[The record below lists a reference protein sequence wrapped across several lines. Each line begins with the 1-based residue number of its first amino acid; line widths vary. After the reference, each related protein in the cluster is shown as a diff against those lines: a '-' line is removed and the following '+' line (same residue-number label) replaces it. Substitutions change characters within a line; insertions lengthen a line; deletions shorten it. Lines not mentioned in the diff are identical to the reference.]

1 MPPMDETMGTTLR
14 GKTAIV
20 SGVGAGLGIEIVSRL
35 AWAGANLV
43 LGDIDPSGLSQ
54 AESLLKALNAPHA
67 GRQTDIRDRGA
78 CEALVGLAVRTFGT
92 VDILIN
98 DAFRAEAPG
107 SFEDADMEAWRAV
120 ADVNLW
126 GTLGMIKAALPALK
140 ASQAGAIVNI
150 NTHGS
155 EALDPDFGGYTASKA
170 ALAHLT
176 RHLAREF
183 GPYGIRVNGVH
194 PGPMDAEPR
203 RNFLATQA
211 ASLGVTAESLDAPAI
226 AQTSLGHLASAL
238 DVAQAVTFLASPL
251 ARSITG
257 QALFVDGGAW
267 LH

>member
-1 MPPMDETMGTTLR
+1 MEATLR

-20 SGVGAGLGIEIVSRL
+20 SGVGAGLGIEMVRSL
-35 AWAGANLV
+35 AKAGANLI
-43 LGDIDPSGLSQ
+43 LGDIDPAALAKAIGVLSDT
-54 AESLLKALNAPHA
+54 PHA
-67 GRQTDIRDRGA
+67 VLQTDIRDRTA
-78 CEALVGLAVRTFGT
+78 CEAIVALGIRTFGA

-107 SFEDADMEAWRAV
+107 SFEDADMADWRAV

-126 GTLGMIKAALPALK
+126 GTLNMIKAALPALK
-140 ASQAGAIVNI
+140 TSQAGAIVNI

-155 EALDPDFGGYTASKA
+155 EALDPDFGGYTSSKA
-170 ALAHLT
+170 SLAHLT

-203 RNFLATQA
+203 RKFLAAQA
-211 ASLGVTAESLDAPAI
+211 AALGVTAESLDAPARER
-226 AQTSLGHLASAL
+226 TSLGHLASAQ

>member
-1 MPPMDETMGTTLR
+1 MDGTMGTTLR

-20 SGVGAGLGIEIVSRL
+20 SGVGAGLGIEIVRSL
-35 AWAGANLV
+35 AQAGANLI
-43 LGDIDPSGLSQ
+43 LGDIDPASLPK
-54 AESLLKALNAPHA
+54 AESLLTGIPHA
-67 GRQTDIRDRGA
+67 GLQTDIRDRTA
-78 CEALVGLAVRTFGT
+78 CEALVALATHTFGA

-107 SFEDADMEAWRAV
+107 SFEDADMDEWRAV

-126 GTLGMIKAALPALK
+126 GTLNMIKAALPALK
-140 ASQAGAIVNI
+140 ASKAGAIVNI

-155 EALDPDFGGYTASKA
+155 EALDPDFGGYTSSKA

-183 GPYGIRVNGVH
+183 GPCGIRVNGVH

-203 RNFLATQA
+203 RNFLAAQA
-211 ASLGVTAESLDAPAI
+211 ASLGVTAESLDARARER
-226 AQTSLGHLASAL
+226 TCLGHLASAE
-238 DVAQAVTFLASPL
+238 DVAQAVTFLASSL

>member
-1 MPPMDETMGTTLR
+1 MDETMGTTLR

-20 SGVGAGLGIEIVSRL
+20 SGVGAGLGIEIVRSL
-35 AWAGANLV
+35 ALAGANLV
-43 LGDIDPSGLSQ
+43 LGDIDPSGLSK

-67 GRQTDIRDRGA
+67 GQQTDIRDRGA
-78 CEALVGLAVRTFGT
+78 CQALAGLAARTFGT

-107 SFEDADMEAWRAV
+107 SFEDADLEAWRAV

-140 ASQAGAIVNI
+140 ASRAGAIVNI

-155 EALDPDFGGYTASKA
+155 EALDPDFGGYTSSKA

-203 RNFLATQA
+203 RNFLAAQA
-211 ASLGVTAESLDAPAI
+211 AKLGVSADSLDAPARER
-226 AQTSLGHLASAL
+226 TCLGHLASAL

>member
-1 MPPMDETMGTTLR
+1 MDGTMGTTLR

-20 SGVGAGLGIEIVSRL
+20 SGIGAGLGIEIVRSL
-35 AWAGANLV
+35 AQAGANLI
-43 LGDIDPSGLSQ
+43 LGDIDPASLAKAENLLAGL
-54 AESLLKALNAPHA
+54 PHA
-67 GRQTDIRDRGA
+67 GLQTDIRDRTA
-78 CEALVGLAVRTFGT
+78 CEALVALATRTFGA

-107 SFEDADMEAWRAV
+107 SFEDTDMAEWRAV

-126 GTLGMIKAALPALK
+126 GTLNLIKAALPVLK
-140 ASQAGAIVNI
+140 ASPAGAIVNI

-155 EALDPDFGGYTASKA
+155 EALDPDFGGYTSSKA

-203 RNFLATQA
+203 RNFLAIQA
-211 ASLGVTAESLDAPAI
+211 ATLGVTAESLDAPARER
-226 AQTSLGHLASAL
+226 TCLGHLASAE

-257 QALFVDGGAW
+257 QALFIDGGAW

>member
-1 MPPMDETMGTTLR
+1 MSPMDETMGTTLR

-20 SGVGAGLGIEIVSRL
+20 SGVGAGLGIEIVRSL
-35 AWAGANLV
+35 ALAGANLV
-43 LGDIDPSGLSQ
+43 LGDIDPFALSQ
-54 AESLLKALNAPHA
+54 AESLLEALNAPHA
-67 GRQTDIRDRGA
+67 SRQI
-78 CEALVGLAVRTFGT
+78 
-92 VDILIN
+92 DILIN

-140 ASQAGAIVNI
+140 ASRTGVIVNI

-155 EALDPDFGGYTASKA
+155 EAMDPNFGGYTASKA

-194 PGPMDAEPR
+194 PGPMDAAPR
-203 RNFLATQA
+203 RNFLAAQA
-211 ASLGVTAESLDAPAI
+211 ASSGVTAESLDAPAI

>member
-1 MPPMDETMGTTLR
+1 MGLD

-20 SGVGAGLGIEIVSRL
+20 SGVGAGLGIEIVRGL
-35 AWAGANLV
+35 AAAGVNLV
-43 LGDIDPSGLSQ
+43 LGDLDP
-54 AESLLKALNAPHA
+54 ESLAEAQRTLSSLNAPHA
-67 GRQTDIRDRGA
+67 GRRTDIRDQGD
-78 CEALVGLAVRTFGT
+78 CEALADLAVRTFGG
-92 VDILIN
+92 VDILVN
-98 DAFRAEAPG
+98 DAFRAEAPS
-107 SFEDADMEAWRAV
+107 SFEDADMGEWRAV

-126 GTLGMIKAALPALK
+126 GTLTMIRAALPALK
-140 ASQAGAIVNI
+140 QSSAAAIVNI

-155 EALDPDFGGYTASKA
+155 EALDPDFGGYTSSKA

-183 GPYGIRVNGVH
+183 GRYGIRVNGIH
-194 PGPMDAEPR
+194 PGPMDALPR
-203 RNFLATQA
+203 QRFLAEQA
-211 ASLGVTAESLDAPAI
+211 KALGVTADSLDAPARDR
-226 AQTSLGHLASAL
+226 TSLGRLATAQ

>member
-1 MPPMDETMGTTLR
+1 MDGTMGTTLR
-14 GKTAIV
+14 GRTAIV
-20 SGVGAGLGIEIVSRL
+20 SGVGAGLGIEIVRSL
-35 AWAGANLV
+35 AQAGANLI
-43 LGDIDPSGLSQ
+43 LGDIDPAGLSS
-54 AESLLKALNAPHA
+54 AESLLTGIPHA
-67 GRQTDIRDRGA
+67 GLQTDIRDRAA
-78 CEALVGLAVRTFGT
+78 CEALAALATRMFGA

-107 SFEDADMEAWRAV
+107 SFEDTEMAEWRAV

-126 GTLGMIKAALPALK
+126 GTLNMIKAVLPALK
-140 ASQAGAIVNI
+140 ASRAGAIVNI

-155 EALDPDFGGYTASKA
+155 EALDPNFGGYTASKA

-203 RNFLATQA
+203 RNFLAAQA
-211 ASLGVTAESLDAPAI
+211 ASLDVSAESLDAPARKR
-226 AQTSLGHLASAL
+226 TCLGHLASAE

>member
-1 MPPMDETMGTTLR
+1 MDTGLR

-20 SGVGAGLGIEIVSRL
+20 SGVGAGLGIEIVRCL
-35 AWAGANLV
+35 AEAGTNLV
-43 LGDIDPSGLSQ
+43 LGDIDP
-54 AESLLKALNAPHA
+54 ASLAAAQQMLDDAPHA
-67 GRQTDIRDRGA
+67 ALQTDIRDPKA
-78 CEALVGLAVRTFGT
+78 CETLVALGAGRFGAI
-92 VDILIN
+92 DILIN
-98 DAFRAEAPG
+98 DAFKAEAPG
-107 SFEDADMEAWRAV
+107 SFEQADMAEWRAV

-126 GTLGMIKAALPALK
+126 GTLNMIKAALPALK
-140 ASQAGAIVNI
+140 ASGAGAIVNI

-170 ALAHLT
+170 ALQHLT

-194 PGPMDAEPR
+194 PGPMDALPR
-203 RNFLATQA
+203 RNFLEAQA
-211 ASLGVTAESLDAPAI
+211 AALGTTAEALNAPARER
-226 AQTSLGHLASAL
+226 TSLGHLASAE
-238 DVAQAVTFLASPL
+238 DVARAVTFLASPL

>member
-1 MPPMDETMGTTLR
+1 MDGMMETTLR

-20 SGVGAGLGIEIVSRL
+20 SGVGAGLGIEIVRSL
-35 AWAGANLV
+35 AQAGANLI
-43 LGDIDPSGLSQ
+43 LGDINLVSLSK
-54 AESLLKALNAPHA
+54 AESLLTGIPHA
-67 GRQTDIRDRGA
+67 GLQTDIRDRAA
-78 CEALVGLAVRTFGT
+78 CEALVVLATHTFGAI
-92 VDILIN
+92 DILIN
-98 DAFRAEAPG
+98 DAFRVEEPG
-107 SFEDADMEAWRAV
+107 SFEDADMDEWRAV

-126 GTLGMIKAALPALK
+126 GTLNMIKAALPALK
-140 ASQAGAIVNI
+140 ASPAAAIVNI

-155 EALDPDFGGYTASKA
+155 EALDPDFGGYTSSKA

-183 GPYGIRVNGVH
+183 GPYGIRVNGIH

-203 RNFLATQA
+203 RNFLAAQGA
-211 ASLGVTAESLDAPAI
+211 ALGVPVESLDAPAR
-226 AQTSLGHLASAL
+226 ARTCLGHLASAE
-238 DVAQAVTFLASPL
+238 DVAQAVIFLASPL

>member
-1 MPPMDETMGTTLR
+1 MAVMGLD

-20 SGVGAGLGIEIVSRL
+20 SGVGAGLGIEIVRSL
-35 AWAGANLV
+35 ADAGANLV
-43 LGDIDPSGLSQ
+43 LGDLDPD
-54 AESLLKALNAPHA
+54 SLVEALQMLVSMNAPHV
-67 GRQTDIRDRGA
+67 GRRTDIRDRA
-78 CEALVGLAVRTFGT
+78 DCEKLTDLAVRTFGGI
-92 VDILIN
+92 DILVN
-98 DAFRAEAPG
+98 DAFRAEAPS
-107 SFEDADMEAWRAV
+107 SFEDADMDEWRAV

-126 GTLGMIKAALPALK
+126 GTLTMIRAALPALK
-140 ASQAGAIVNI
+140 QSPAAAIVNI

-155 EALDPDFGGYTASKA
+155 EALDPDFGGYTSSKA

-194 PGPMDAEPR
+194 PGPMDAPPR
-203 RNFLATQA
+203 RKFLVDQA
-211 ASLGVTAESLDAPAI
+211 AALGVTPHSLDAPARER
-226 AQTSLGHLASAL
+226 TSLGRLATAE

-251 ARSITG
+251 AGSITG

>member
-1 MPPMDETMGTTLR
+1 
-14 GKTAIV
+14 
-20 SGVGAGLGIEIVSRL
+20 
-35 AWAGANLV
+35 
-43 LGDIDPSGLSQ
+43 
-54 AESLLKALNAPHA
+54 
-67 GRQTDIRDRGA
+67 
-78 CEALVGLAVRTFGT
+78 
-92 VDILIN
+92 LIN

-107 SFEDADMEAWRAV
+107 SFEDTDMAEWRAV

-126 GTLGMIKAALPALK
+126 GTLNLIKAALPALK
-140 ASQAGAIVNI
+140 ASSAGAIVNI

-155 EALDPDFGGYTASKA
+155 EALDPDFGGYTSSKA

-203 RNFLATQA
+203 RNFLAAQA
-211 ASLGVTAESLDAPAI
+211 ASLDVSAESLDAPARKR
-226 AQTSLGHLASAL
+226 TCLGHLASAE

>member
-1 MPPMDETMGTTLR
+1 MAVTGLD

-20 SGVGAGLGIEIVSRL
+20 SGVGAGLGIEIVRGL
-35 AWAGANLV
+35 AVAGVNLV
-43 LGDIDPSGLSQ
+43 LGDLDPDSL
-54 AESLLKALNAPHA
+54 AEALHMLASMSAPNV
-67 GRQTDIRDRGA
+67 GRRTDIRDRA
-78 CEALVGLAVRTFGT
+78 DCEKLTDLAVRTFGGI
-92 VDILIN
+92 DILVN
-98 DAFRAEAPG
+98 DAFRAEAPS
-107 SFEDADMEAWRAV
+107 SFEDADMDEWRAV

-126 GTLGMIKAALPALK
+126 GTLTMIRAALPALK
-140 ASQAGAIVNI
+140 RSSGAIVNI

-155 EALDPDFGGYTASKA
+155 EALDPDFGGYTSSKA

-194 PGPMDAEPR
+194 PGPMDALPR
-203 RNFLATQA
+203 QRFLAEQA
-211 ASLGVTAESLDAPAI
+211 KALGVTTESLEAPARDR
-226 AQTSLGHLASAL
+226 TSLGRLATAE

>member
-1 MPPMDETMGTTLR
+1 METTLR

-20 SGVGAGLGIEIVSRL
+20 SGVGAGLGIEIVRCL
-35 AWAGANLV
+35 AQAGANLI
-43 LGDIDPSGLSQ
+43 LGDIDPTSLSST
-54 AESLLKALNAPHA
+54 ESLLTDIPHA
-67 GRQTDIRDRGA
+67 TLQTDIRDRTA
-78 CEALVGLAVRTFGT
+78 CEALVELAIRTFGAI
-92 VDILIN
+92 DILIN

-107 SFEDADMEAWRAV
+107 SFEDADMADWRAV

-126 GTLGMIKAALPALK
+126 GTLNMIKAALPALK
-140 ASQAGAIVNI
+140 ASPAGAIVNI

-155 EALDPDFGGYTASKA
+155 EAMDPDFGGYTSSKA

-203 RNFLATQA
+203 RNFLATEA
-211 ASLGVTAESLDAPAI
+211 AALGVTAESLDAPARKR
-226 AQTSLGHLASAL
+226 TSLGHLATAQ

>member
-1 MPPMDETMGTTLR
+1 MDGTMGTTLR

-20 SGVGAGLGIEIVSRL
+20 SGVGAGLGIEIVRSL
-35 AWAGANLV
+35 AQAGANLI
-43 LGDIDPSGLSQ
+43 LGDIDPASLSK
-54 AESLLKALNAPHA
+54 AENTLTGIPHA
-67 GRQTDIRDRGA
+67 GLQTDIRDRNA
-78 CEALVGLAVRTFGT
+78 CEALLALATRTFGA

-107 SFEDADMEAWRAV
+107 SFEDADMAEWHAV

-126 GTLGMIKAALPALK
+126 GTLNMIKAALPALK
-140 ASQAGAIVNI
+140 ASKAGAIVNI

-155 EALDPDFGGYTASKA
+155 EALDPDFGGYTSSKA

-203 RNFLATQA
+203 RKFVAAQA
-211 ASLGVTAESLDAPAI
+211 ASLGITAESLDASAV
-226 AQTSLGHLASAL
+226 AQTSLGHLASAQ
-238 DVAQAVTFLASPL
+238 DVARAVTFLASPM

>member
-1 MPPMDETMGTTLR
+1 MGTTLR

-20 SGVGAGLGIEIVSRL
+20 SGVGAGLGIEIVRSL
-35 AWAGANLV
+35 AQAGANLV
-43 LGDIDPSGLSQ
+43 LGDIDPVGLSK
-54 AESLLKALNAPHA
+54 AENLLSDLNAPYV
-67 GRQTDIRDRGA
+67 GGQTDICDPGA
-78 CEALVGLAVRTFGT
+78 CAALVRLGVRSFRTI
-92 VDILIN
+92 DILVN
-98 DAFRAEAPG
+98 DAFQAEAAGP
-107 SFEDADMEAWRAV
+107 FESADMEEWRAV

-126 GTLGMIKAALPALK
+126 GTLNMIKAALPALK
-140 ASQAGAIVNI
+140 AAKAGVIVNI

-155 EALDPDFGGYTASKA
+155 EALDPDFGGYTSSKA

-183 GPYGIRVNGVH
+183 GRYGIRVNGVH
-194 PGPMDAEPR
+194 PGPMDAVPR
-203 RNFLATQA
+203 QNFLAKAA
-211 ASLGVTAESLDAPAI
+211 ASLGVTAESLDAPA
-226 AQTSLGHLASAL
+226 QERTCLGHLASAE

>member
-1 MPPMDETMGTTLR
+1 MDTGLTGR
-14 GKTAIV
+14 TAIV
-20 SGVGAGLGIEIVSRL
+20 SGIGAGLGIAIVRCL
-35 AWAGANLV
+35 AEAGANLV
-43 LGDIDPSGLSQ
+43 LGDIDPASL
-54 AESLLKALNAPHA
+54 AEARAPLGSMPHA
-67 GRQTDIRDRGA
+67 ALKTDIRDRDA
-78 CEALVGLAVRTFGT
+78 CQALVALGVDRFGG

-107 SFEDADMEAWRAV
+107 PFENADMDEWRAV

-126 GTLGMIKAALPALK
+126 GTLNMIKAALPALK
-140 ASQAGAIVNI
+140 ASGAGSVVNI

-155 EALDPDFGGYTASKA
+155 EALDPDFGGYTSSKA
-170 ALAHLT
+170 ALQHLT

-194 PGPMDAEPR
+194 PGPMDALPR
-203 RNFLATQA
+203 RSFLEAQA
-211 ASLGVTAESLDAPAI
+211 AALGVTADSLDAPARER
-226 AQTSLGHLASAL
+226 TCLGRLASAE
-238 DVAQAVTFLASPL
+238 DVARAVTFLASPL

>member
-1 MPPMDETMGTTLR
+1 MDGTMGTTLR

-20 SGVGAGLGIEIVSRL
+20 SGIGAGLGIEIVRSL
-35 AWAGANLV
+35 AQAGANLI
-43 LGDIDPSGLSQ
+43 LGDIDPASLAKAENLLAGL
-54 AESLLKALNAPHA
+54 PHA
-67 GRQTDIRDRGA
+67 GLQTDIRDRTA
-78 CEALVGLAVRTFGT
+78 CEALVALATRTFGA

-107 SFEDADMEAWRAV
+107 SFEDTDMAEWRAV

-126 GTLGMIKAALPALK
+126 GTLNLIKAALPVLK
-140 ASQAGAIVNI
+140 ASPAGAIVNI

-155 EALDPDFGGYTASKA
+155 EALDPDFGGYTSSKA

-203 RNFLATQA
+203 RNFLAIQA
-211 ASLGVTAESLDAPAI
+211 ATLGVTAESLDAPARER
-226 AQTSLGHLASAL
+226 TCLGHLASAE

-257 QALFVDGGAW
+257 QALFVDSGAW